1 MAPLASPGF
10 QPLLVLTSAGE
21 PQALPS
27 TPRDEPEEGS
37 GAYRPYPYRQPVPQE
52 QRGRAS
58 REHQVRERVRERGA
72 PGAWLGQGGV
82 S

>member
-1 MAPLASPGF
+1 MDGVITGCLGSW
-10 QPLLVLTSAGE
+10 LTCATGE

-52 QRGRAS
+52 QRGRVS
-58 REHQVRERVRERGA
+58 REHQVGTFVGA
-72 PGAWLGQGGV
+72 YLPNSLGF
-82 S
+82 